1 MGERATGILT
11 KVGGCCE
18 GKRGWGRE
26 AWGKVKGG
34 PPIYAKQL
42 KRSGRE

>member
-1 MGERATGILT
+1 
-11 KVGGCCE
+11 VGGCCK
-18 GKRGWGRE
+18 GKRGWGKE
-26 AWGKVKGG
+26 AGWGKVKGG